1 MGLCSFRWKVLLI
14 VITIILLWQSSK
26 ILLSFTQDHVAEAE
40 EFLESKSMLIEQ
52 KANPKEIIHIT
63 VYYETLCPDSRSF
76 FVKHLLPT
84 YMKLKEN
91 VEVTLIPY
99 GKAMTTQNDYTYEF
113 KCQHGPIECQGN
125 MIHACAIDLI
135 KDQSLLLNYL
145 SCMIK
150 NNIEPVNI
158 MEVCAQKM
166 NVDFNVILKCYSGAK
181 GKELLARYGERTSAL
196 KPRISFIPTISLN
209 NSVKDQAKILRNLLQ
224 EVCLLF
230 KIKPEG
236 CL

>member
-1 MGLCSFRWKVLLI
+1 MGLGSFRWKLLLI
-14 VITIILLWQSSK
+14 VIIIIFLWQSSK
-26 ILLSFTQDHVAEAE
+26 IWLSFAQDHVTE
-40 EFLESKSMLIEQ
+40 EFLESEVRIIE
-52 KANPKEIIHIT
+52 KEVNAKEIVHIT

-76 FVKHLLPT
+76 FVYHLLPT

-91 VEVTLIPY
+91 VQITLIPY
-99 GKAMTTQNDYTYEF
+99 GKATTTQKDHTYEF

-125 MIHACAIDLI
+125 IIHACAIDLI

-150 NNIEPVNI
+150 NNIDPENI
-158 MEVCAQKM
+158 MEICAQKM
-166 NVDFNVILKCYSGAK
+166 NVDSNVISKCYSGAK
-181 GKELLARYGERTSAL
+181 GKELLAKYGELTSAL

-209 NSVKDQAKILRNLLQ
+209 DSVKDQAKILKNLLQ